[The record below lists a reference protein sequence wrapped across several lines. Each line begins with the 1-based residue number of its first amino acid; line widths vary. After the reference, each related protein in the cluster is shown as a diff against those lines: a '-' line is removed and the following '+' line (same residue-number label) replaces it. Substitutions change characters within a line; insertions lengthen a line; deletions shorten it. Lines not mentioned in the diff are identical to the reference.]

1 MVTREVKWD
10 KRRNKLLL
18 QIWLLCLSSVF
29 GGNILDTQPL
39 AFSGICTQLPYGHEL
54 RIILNLNRNI
64 KTRQGFWS
72 EASFP
77 EEKYYRYPYVHV
89 LRGAKKENAHFS
101 DTALEQ
107 NCSCLYKA
115 GAHAGQAQ
123 PRHHSTLQH
132 STAQPLPGPIPETRS
147 AIQKKHFVAV
157 PVPSK
162 SRSRPFSLHR
172 RHFFRSALTL

>member
-1 MVTREVKWD
+1 MVTWEVKWD
-10 KRRNKLLL
+10 KRNKLLL

-54 RIILNLNRNI
+54 RIILNLNRHI
-64 KTRQGFWS
+64 KNRQGFWS

-89 LRGAKKENAHFS
+89 LRGANKNAHYS
-101 DTALEQ
+101 DTVLEQ

-123 PRHHSTLQH
+123 PKHHSTLQH
-132 STAQPLPGPIPETRS
+132 STAPTWAYPRDPLSNTKEAFHGCSHAKQEWKPLLFSP
-147 AIQKKHFVAV
+147 QKILF
-157 PVPSK
+157 
-162 SRSRPFSLHR
+162 
-172 RHFFRSALTL
+172 

>member
-115 GAHAGQAQ
+115 GAHTGQAQ

-132 STAQPLPGPIPETRS
+132 STAPTWAYPRDPLSNTEEAFRGCSRAKQE
-147 AIQKKHFVAV
+147 QK
-157 PVPSK
+157 PPL
-162 SRSRPFSLHR
+162 FSPQK
-172 RHFFRSALTL
+172 TLF